1 MIKETHRKNMREYKI
16 RRQLFNILSKNNP
29 NNIKEYDISI
39 PEYKK
44 IKKNNRRNKRKRRL

>member
-44 IKKNNRRNKRKRRL
+44 IKKKK